1 MEWNALLEI
10 LAAAVGTLGF
20 ALVFHIRG
28 KKIFYVT
35 FGGILG
41 WALYLLL
48 GLFFE
53 NEFARYLIVSVAVS
67 LYAEIMARCLRTPT
81 TVFNVVC
88 LIPLVP
94 GGALY
99 YTMTSALSGS
109 ADGFL
114 TNGIRTLSLA
124 AALSLG
130 VVLVNT
136 SFVYIK
142 RHSKRKK

>member
-1 MEWNALLEI
+1 MNWNALLEI

-20 ALVFHIRG
+20 ALVFNIRG
-28 KKIFYVT
+28 KKIFFVT
-35 FGGILG
+35 FGGFLG
-41 WALYLLL
+41 WVLYLLL
-48 GLFFE
+48 GLFLE

-81 TVFNVVC
+81 TVFSVVC

-142 RHSKRKK
+142 RHIHRKK